1 MATKATAKASR
12 KPDATSRMI
21 SPLLTAETRMAESA
35 HEDTPN
41 MNTIGIAVIKP
52 GLRLRT
58 SQMVAVSK
66 VSDASS

>member
-1 MATKATAKASR
+1 
-12 KPDATSRMI
+12 MI

-41 MNTIGIAVIKP
+41 MNTIGIAVIQP